1 MNLKYPC
8 NLWKLLKLLLTLQN
22 RILDEN
28 VAIKQDF
35 MKSNGLYV
43 LFWYLGIFNLMVL
56 IKIKNLYLIQ
66 NNNFLLIKIKTIEL
80 QINFF

>member
-1 MNLKYPC
+1 MRILIFYYMNLKYPC

-28 VAIKQDF
+28 VAIKQDL

-43 LFWYLGIFNLMVL
+43 LFWYFGYF
-56 IKIKNLYLIQ
+56 
-66 NNNFLLIKIKTIEL
+66 
-80 QINFF
+80 